1 MGGEYYLTK
10 NYYVVAGTDFFC
22 PLLSLISYFPSTSD
36 ESMVSMVFEVDTNV
50 RRTINV
56 PKSSDLIHQIRQRH
70 QQLIQ
75 SNNNQPIVNEMNED
89 YCITGGMIDSDF
101 YLWFSPFG
109 LSADGPV
116 GSVGHTIPSASVER
130 VVQMIDSFLF
140 DRFRAFE
147 SRLIDLS
154 SNKKMGLSL
163 LPSTI
168 NNNNNNKRIKLWFS
182 SILNDSFNDHQYYTI
197 NKDQLIHIRKLIHDS
212 LPINQYP

>member
-1 MGGEYYLTK
+1 MGDYYLTK
-10 NYYVVAGTDFFC
+10 NDYVVAGNDFFC
-22 PLLSLISYFPSTSD
+22 PLLSLISYFPSLSD

-50 RRTINV
+50 RRTIDV

-75 SNNNQPIVNEMNED
+75 SNNQSSSICESTANED
-89 YCITGGMIDSDF
+89 YGITGGMIDGDF
-101 YLWFSPFG
+101 YLWFRRVG
-109 LSADGPV
+109 LSVDGPV
-116 GSVGHTIPSASVER
+116 GSVGHTIPSASVQR

-147 SRLIDLS
+147 SRLVDLS

-163 LPSTI
+163 LPSSTI
-168 NNNNNNKRIKLWFS
+168 NNNNKRIKLWFS
-182 SILNDSFNDHQYYTI
+182 FVINDSFNDHQYYTI

-212 LPINQYP
+212 LTINQYP